1 MDLINALGLLLA
13 IADEGSATYEE
24 EYKNGEVAK
33 AIDAVSKLHCTLIDI
48 EGCEE

>member
-13 IADEGSATYEE
+13 IADEGSTAYEE
-24 EYKNGEVAK
+24 AYENGEVAK
-33 AIDAVSKLHCTLIDI
+33 AIDVVSKLHCTLLDI